1 MQGYIK
7 FDNEN
12 ERNETN
18 ATITESHYGVFS
30 VTFKKNKAG
39 EYAKRLYD
47 LLTKEVFNEKNKD

>member
-30 VTFKKNKAG
+30 VSFKKNKAG
-39 EYAKRLYD
+39 EYAKHLYD
-47 LLTKEVFNEKNKD
+47 LLVGGCNEKNED